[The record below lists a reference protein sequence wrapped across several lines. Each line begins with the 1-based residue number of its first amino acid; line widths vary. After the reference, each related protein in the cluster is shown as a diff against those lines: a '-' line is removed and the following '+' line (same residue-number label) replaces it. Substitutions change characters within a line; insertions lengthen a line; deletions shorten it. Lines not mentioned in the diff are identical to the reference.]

1 VSPFLKLDTAIL
13 DSTLWL
19 DAAASRVFI
28 TALLMATPWETT
40 EPLEQMEV
48 RSLTPT
54 GLVVPPGWYGFVPAA
69 GIGIIRRALVPDK
82 EGYAAL
88 EALGAPDEESRSHEF
103 EGRRLVRVDGGFL
116 VLNFMKFRDRDYGG
130 AERQK
135 RYRERKK
142 ALVHGDIDVTRVTR
156 NATGETVSERRV
168 TRYITQADADA
179 EAEAETLELISESL
193 QDSSPRAN
201 SGAPD
206 PVEAIYQEYPRKVGK
221 KAAITAI
228 KRAVERVA
236 KASGWPT
243 RDAQAFLFKRTQSY
257 ARSPAGN
264 HGEYTPH
271 PATWFNQGRYDDD
284 PQEWMRK
291 HDERGSTTNGQG
303 IRGRSGATGEELRE
317 ILDLMEG

>member
-1 VSPFLKLDTAIL
+1 
-13 DSTLWL
+13 
-19 DAAASRVFI
+19 
-28 TALLMATPWETT
+28 
-40 EPLEQMEV
+40 
-48 RSLTPT
+48 
-54 GLVVPPGWYGFVPAA
+54 
-69 GIGIIRRALVPDK
+69 
-82 EGYAAL
+82 
-88 EALGAPDEESRSHEF
+88 
-103 EGRRLVRVDGGFL
+103 VRVDGGFL

-142 ALVHGDIDVTRVTR
+142 ALGHGDGDVTRVTR

-179 EAEAETLELISESL
+179 EAEPEAETLELISESL

-206 PVEAIYQEYPRKVGK
+206 PIEAIYQEYPRKVGK
-221 KAAITAI
+221 QAAIRAI
-228 KRAVERVA
+228 RRAVTSVT
-236 KASGWPT
+236 KANGWPT
-243 RDAQAFLFKRTQSY
+243 REAQVFLFKRVQAY
-257 ARSPAGN
+257 ACSPAGN
-264 HGEYTPH
+264 DDKYTPH
-271 PATWFNQGRYDDD
+271 PSTWFNQGRYDDD

-303 IRGRSGATGEELRE
+303 IRGRSGATAEEMRE